1 MLKDKIIK
9 ITGGG
14 IARKFIIW
22 TVTIIML
29 LDILAAIFM
38 EIDLNRTLSED
49 LNERGQTL
57 SRHLAIESGGGELL
71 SNQDK
76 VNLQQIIENMKITEK
91 DIKYVYITDSA
102 GNVVVHTFGNTFP
115 DELLTTDTD
124 SGDNP
129 KSLDFEQRSII
140 EFKSLILGE
149 RGGFVHIGIDRT
161 PINEKINRATYIV
174 FASIL
179 LEGGLGIVMAF
190 IAGNYLARPIRSL
203 VKGVEEIGKGNL
215 GYQMKVG
222 SIDDEI
228 YTLSNAFNKMS
239 YNLSKNVSELRQLS
253 TAVEEAPD
261 GIQITNLDGYI
272 IYSNK
277 AAEEIFGFSADEFR
291 GKNVKEIHADPEF
304 VSIVII
310 PHIKET
316 GRWVG
321 ELMARNRGGREFPIW
336 LNTSMVKDSQGN
348 PIAMVGVIRDL
359 TERKEMEKLEKQI
372 LQSDKLATIGLLAA
386 GIAHEIN
393 NPLGNIS
400 LYAQM
405 LSKKATDEN
414 TKSKLAIINDEAN
427 RAALIVKELLDF
439 SRPSEPDKS
448 TTDINKEIGKV
459 LNILRLQLKDLS
471 VQNPQLKD
479 IRITTNLGHLPL
491 IQADSGQIKQV
502 IMNILTNSVQSV
514 AKNGEIMVRTVAKEG
529 FVEISISDNGGGIPK
544 ENLNK
549 IFDPFFTTK
558 EHGRGTGLGLSIS
571 YGIIKRHNGS
581 IEVESE
587 VEKGTTFTIKLPA

>member
-1 MLKDKIIK
+1 MLKDKITR
-9 ITGGG
+9 ITGRG
-14 IARKFIIW
+14 IAKKFIIW
-22 TVTIIML
+22 TVAIIVL

-71 SNQDK
+71 STQDK
-76 VNLQQIIENMKITEK
+76 VNLQQIIENIMITEK
-91 DIKYVYITDSA
+91 DVKYAYITDPA
-102 GNVVVHTFGNTFP
+102 GNVVAHTFGSTFP
-115 DELLTTDTD
+115 RELLTASND
-124 SGDNP
+124 SSNSP
-129 KSLDFEQRSII
+129 KILDLDFGHII
-140 EFKSLILGE
+140 EFKAPIPGE
-149 RGGFVHIGIDRT
+149 RGGLVHLGFDRT
-161 PINEKINRATYIV
+161 PVDEKTNRATYII

-179 LEGGLGIVMAF
+179 LEGGLGIIMAF

-203 VKGVEEIGKGNL
+203 VKGAEEIGKGNL
-215 GYQMKVG
+215 GYQINVG
-222 SIDDEI
+222 TTDDEV
-228 YTLSNAFNKMS
+228 YTLSNAFNQMS
-239 YNLSKNVSELRQLS
+239 YNLNKSVSDLRQLS

-261 GIQITNLDGYI
+261 CIQITDLNGYI
-272 IYSNK
+272 LYSNK
-277 AAEEIFGFSADEFR
+277 AAEGIFGFSAGEFR
-291 GKNVKEIHADPEF
+291 GKHIKEIHANPEF
-304 VSIVII
+304 VSSVII

-321 ELMARNRGGREFPIW
+321 ELVARNRGGREFPIW
-336 LNTSMVKDSQGN
+336 LNTSMVRDSQGN

-372 LQSDKLATIGLLAA
+372 LQSDKLTTIGLLAA

-414 TKSKLAIINDEAN
+414 TRSKLAIINDEAN

-439 SRPSEPDKS
+439 SRPSEPEKS
-448 TTDINKEIGKV
+448 PIDINKEIGKV
-459 LNILRLQLKDLS
+459 LSILSLQLKDLS
-471 VQNPQLKD
+471 VRNPLLKD
-479 IRITTNLGHLPL
+479 IRITTDLGHLPL

-514 AKNGEIMVRTVAKEG
+514 AKNGEIMVRTVAKED
-529 FVEISISDNGGGIPK
+529 FVEIIISDNGCGIPE

-558 EHGRGTGLGLSIS
+558 EQGRGTGLGLSIS
-571 YGIIKRHNGS
+571 HGIIKRHNGS
-581 IEVESE
+581 IEVKSE
-587 VEKGTTFTIKLPA
+587 TGKGTTFTIKLPA

>member
-1 MLKDKIIK
+1 MLKDKITK

-22 TVTIIML
+22 TVVIIVL

-57 SRHLAIESGGGELL
+57 SKHLAIESSGIEFIP
-71 SNQDK
+71 DK
-76 VNLQQIIENMKITEK
+76 GTVNLQKIAEDMKNAEN
-91 DIKYVYITDSA
+91 DIQYIYITDSEGKVIA
-102 GNVVVHTFGNTFP
+102 YTFEGTFP
-115 DELLTTDTD
+115 NELLAGGTDKSGGSRLLHIGGKDITEFKAPI
-124 SGDNP
+124 SGDNA
-129 KSLDFEQRSII
+129 
-140 EFKSLILGE
+140 
-149 RGGFVHIGIDRT
+149 GFVYIGMDRAS
-161 PINEKINRATYIV
+161 INEKINRATYVV

-203 VKGVEEIGKGNL
+203 VKGAEEIGKGNL
-215 GYQMKVG
+215 GYQIEVG
-222 SIDDEI
+222 STDDEI
-228 YTLSNAFNKMS
+228 YTLSNAFNQMS

-261 GIQITNLDGYI
+261 GIQITNPDGYI

-277 AAEEIFGFSADEFR
+277 AAEEIFGFSPDEFR

-304 VSIVII
+304 VSSVII

-348 PIAMVGVIRDL
+348 PMAMVGVIRDL
-359 TERKEMEKLEKQI
+359 TEHKEMEKLERQL
-372 LQSDKLATIGLLAA
+372 LQSDKLATVGLLAA

-400 LYAQM
+400 LYSQM
-405 LSKKATDEN
+405 LQKKATDEN
-414 TKSKLAIINDEAN
+414 TRSKLTIINDEAN

-448 TTDINKEIGKV
+448 PIDINKEIRKV
-459 LNILRLQLKDLS
+459 LSILSLQLKDLS
-471 VQNPQLKD
+471 IRNPQLND
-479 IRITTNLGHLPL
+479 IRIITDLGHLPL

-502 IMNILTNSVQSV
+502 MMNILTNSVQSIT
-514 AKNGEIMVRTVAKEG
+514 KNGEIMVRTVAKEG
-529 FVEISISDNGGGIPK
+529 FVEISISDNGCGIPK
-544 ENLNK
+544 ENLSK

-587 VEKGTTFTIKLPA
+587 AEKGTTFTIKLPV

>member
-1 MLKDKIIK
+1 MLNDKIAK
-9 ITGGG
+9 ITVGG
-14 IARKFIIW
+14 IGKKFIIW
-22 TVTIIML
+22 TVAIIML

-38 EIDLNRTLSED
+38 GLDLNKTLSED

-76 VNLQQIIENMKITEK
+76 VNLQEIVENIKITEK
-91 DIKYVYITDSA
+91 DIKYAYITDSA
-102 GNVVVHTFGNTFP
+102 GNVVVHTFGSTFP
-115 DELLTTDTD
+115 RELLTTGSD
-124 SGDNP
+124 SGDSP
-129 KSLDFEQRSII
+129 KILNLELGQII
-140 EFKSLILGE
+140 EFKAPIPGE
-149 RGGFVHIGIDRT
+149 RGGFAHIGIDRT
-161 PINEKINRATYIV
+161 PINEKINRATYII

-179 LEGGLGIVMAF
+179 LEGGLGIIMAF

-203 VKGVEEIGKGNL
+203 VKGVEEIDKGNL
-215 GYQMKVG
+215 GYQIKIG
-222 SIDDEI
+222 PTDDEI
-228 YTLSNAFNKMS
+228 YTLSNAFNQMS
-239 YNLSKNVSELRQLS
+239 YNLNKNMSDLRQLS

-261 GIQITNLDGYI
+261 GIQITDLDGCI
-272 IYSNK
+272 LYSNK
-277 AAEEIFGFSADEFR
+277 AAEGIFGFSAGEFR
-291 GKNVKEIHADPEF
+291 GKHIKEIHANPEF
-304 VSIVII
+304 VSSVII
-310 PHIKET
+310 PRIKET

-336 LNTSMVKDSQGN
+336 LNTSMVKDNQGK
-348 PIAMVGVIRDL
+348 PMAMVGVIRDL
-359 TERKEMEKLEKQI
+359 TERKEMEKLERQ
-372 LQSDKLATIGLLAA
+372 LLHSDKLATVGLLAA

-405 LSKKATDEN
+405 LQKKATDEN
-414 TKSKLAIINDEAN
+414 TRGKLVIINDEAN

-448 TTDINKEIGKV
+448 PIDINKEIDKV
-459 LNILRLQLKDLS
+459 LSILSLQLKDLS
-471 VQNPQLKD
+471 VRSPLLKD
-479 IRITTNLGHLPL
+479 IRINTDLGHLPL

-529 FVEISISDNGGGIPK
+529 FVEISISDNGCGIPK
-544 ENLNK
+544 ENLTK

-587 VEKGTTFTIKLPA
+587 TGKGATFTIKLPA